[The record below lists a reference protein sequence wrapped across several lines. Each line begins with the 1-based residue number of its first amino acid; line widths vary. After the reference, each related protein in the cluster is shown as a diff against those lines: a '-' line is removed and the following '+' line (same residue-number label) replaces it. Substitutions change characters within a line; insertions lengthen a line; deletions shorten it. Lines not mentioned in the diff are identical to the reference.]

1 MELLVLVSIS
11 IAAVGLIT
19 YILEMVRTEKVRLKE
34 VVE

>member
-1 MELLVLVSIS
+1 MELLVLASIS

>member
-19 YILEMVRTEKVRLKE
+19 YILEIVRTEKVRLKE